1 MKKGTHRNKTNEKG
15 HLLNFQN
22 EVKGKLEKDEYY
34 YYLLINLINILTNNF
49 ASNKFIYV
57 FQKYSKHEQNSLYH
71 DKNYFKN

>member
-1 MKKGTHRNKTNEKG
+1 MKRGTHRNKTNEKW

-22 EVKGKLEKDEYY
+22 EVKGKLEKDDYY

-57 FQKYSKHEQNSLYH
+57 F
-71 DKNYFKN
+71 